1 MTRWLFTVAAGLTAG
16 ALVSAL
22 ARVADDRDTAR
33 GLAAALWDENVL
45 LERQIAGL
53 DVEVEKLRL
62 AQ

>member
-1 MTRWLFTVAAGLTAG
+1 MTRWLFTVAAGLTVG
-16 ALVSAL
+16 ALVSAV
-22 ARVADDRDTAR
+22 ARCADDRDTAR